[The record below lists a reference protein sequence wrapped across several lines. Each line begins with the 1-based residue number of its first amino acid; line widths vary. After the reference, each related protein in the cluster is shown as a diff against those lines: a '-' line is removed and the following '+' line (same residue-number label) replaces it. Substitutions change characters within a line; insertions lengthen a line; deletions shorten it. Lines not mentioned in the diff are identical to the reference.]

1 MEKIIVFF
9 IFCMSVVGISSLV
22 LSKDLERTAINNG
35 LQQCVEKIGIGYE
48 VLWKKECAKKG
59 DGQ

>member
-9 IFCMSVVGISSLV
+9 IVGMSVVGITDLV
-22 LSKDLERTAINNG
+22 LSKSLDRIAINNG
-35 LQQCVEKIGIGYE
+35 LQQCVEKIGVGHE

-59 DGQ
+59 DE

>member
-9 IFCMSVVGISSLV
+9 IFGMCVVGIADLV

-35 LQQCVEKIGIGYE
+35 LQQCLEKIDVRYE
-48 VLWKKECAKKG
+48 VLWKKECVKKG
-59 DGQ
+59 DE